1 MSCSVVSQ
9 YVMRLPT
16 RDLSN
21 PHRNQRNS
29 AMDRQQK
36 ANGQFYL
43 FDLVDED

>member
-1 MSCSVVSQ
+1 MLNVTF
-9 YVMRLPT
+9 R
-16 RDLSN
+16 RDPENLRPRIN
-21 PHRNQRNS
+21 KRNS